1 MRRWYYVI
9 LGYAFIVFFFSI
21 GVDAID
27 HALLWIFGVE
37 IGYWFPNILWQ
48 VSCEGR
54 NLHTAYIFALYSIII
69 TALMARFVQP
79 DSVLGEIA

>member
-1 MRRWYYVI
+1 MRRLYRVI

-21 GVDAID
+21 GVDALD
-27 HALLWIFGVE
+27 HTLLWIFGVKV
-37 IGYWFPNILWQ
+37 GYWLPNILWQ

-54 NLHTAYIFALYSIII
+54 NLHTIYIFALYSIII

-79 DSVLGEIA
+79 NSSMEVIP

>member
-1 MRRWYYVI
+1 MKHVI
-9 LGYAFIVFFFSI
+9 LGYALIVLFFSI

-37 IGYWFPNILWQ
+37 IGYWFPNIIWQ

-54 NLHTAYIFALYSIII
+54 NLHTAYIFALYGTII
-69 TALMARFVQP
+69 TAFMARFVQP
-79 DSVLGEIA
+79 DISMDVIQ